1 MWLLGYIILSEYKKY
16 LLIIK
21 LEIYKKI
28 IIQLRNIKYNRYN
41 L

>member
-1 MWLLGYIILSEYKKY
+1 MWLLEYIILSEYKKY
-16 LLIIK
+16 LLIIE